1 MCICTIEV
9 RTIACIARVLQHLGS
24 IVNMEFQVK
33 VSEYASEVINTR
45 PYKYQT
51 RQTYFK
57 DLKRLGIW
65 DLDVSEVNSALIRDI
80 VEKVTT
86 QSTRKRLFIT
96 ARSIFKELGICQDL
110 PNLEAEGKI
119 YDIPTQEQL
128 EWLIDKSKYR
138 LQLFLCMFG
147 GLRVGEACAV
157 TPEKISGDYL
167 DVNQAY
173 SQDGLHLG
181 SPKTYGKILLPHW
194 LAEEV
199 RNMALDEYW
208 EMGKTTKLVS
218 HSCYKLSRSEKFR
231 EMTGGKTV
239 NPHMLRHWYA
249 TDMIRRGVNPEVVR
263 RQMRHKNVSVTL
275 KIYTQVRSEEIE
287 LSLPT
292 RISEMGMS
300 NPAPKR
306 LLRLVR

>member
-1 MCICTIEV
+1 MM
-9 RTIACIARVLQHLGS
+9 L
-24 IVNMEFQVK
+24 
-33 VSEYASEVINTR
+33 VSEYATEVINTR

-51 RQTYFK
+51 RQTFFK

-65 DLDVSEVNSALIRDI
+65 DLDVDQVNSALIRDV
-80 VEKVTT
+80 VEQLTT
-86 QSTRKRLFIT
+86 QSTRKRLYIT
-96 ARSIFKELGICQDL
+96 ARSIFRDLNKCQDL

-119 YDIPTQEQL
+119 YDIPPQEQL
-128 EWLIDKSKYR
+128 EWLIDRSKYR
-138 LQLFLCMFG
+138 LQLLLCMFG

-157 TPEKISGDYL
+157 TPEKLSGDYL

-199 RNMALDEYW
+199 RSMQPDQLW
-208 EMGKTTKLVS
+208 ELGKTTKLVS
-218 HSCYKLSRSEKFR
+218 HSCYKLSRGEKFKKLS
-231 EMTGGKTV
+231 GGKTV

-287 LSLPT
+287 ASLP
-292 RISEMGMS
+292 
-300 NPAPKR
+300 NR
-306 LLRLVR
+306 LRNQPGDSATQNTNVFEFKKKALR

>member
-1 MCICTIEV
+1 MM
-9 RTIACIARVLQHLGS
+9 L
-24 IVNMEFQVK
+24 
-33 VSEYASEVINTR
+33 VSEYATEVINTR

-51 RQTYFK
+51 RQTFFK

-65 DLDVSEVNSALIRDI
+65 DLDVEQVNSALIRDV
-80 VEKVTT
+80 VEQLTT
-86 QSTRKRLFIT
+86 QSTRKRLYIT
-96 ARSIFKELGICQDL
+96 ARSIFRDLGKCQDL

-119 YDIPTQEQL
+119 YDIPPQEQL
-128 EWLIDKSKYR
+128 EWLIDRSKYR
-138 LQLFLCMFG
+138 LQLLLCMFG

-157 TPEKISGDYL
+157 TPEKLSGDYL

-199 RNMALDEYW
+199 KNMQPDQLW
-208 EMGKTTKLVS
+208 TLGRTTKLVS
-218 HSCYKLSRSEKFR
+218 HSCYKLSRGEKFKSLS
-231 EMTGGKTV
+231 GGKTV

-249 TDMIRRGVNPEVVR
+249 TDMIKRGVNPEVVR

-287 LSLPT
+287 ASLP
-292 RISEMGMS
+292 
-300 NPAPKR
+300 NR
-306 LLRLVR
+306 LRNQTGDPTPQNTNVIEFKKKALR

>member
-1 MCICTIEV
+1 
-9 RTIACIARVLQHLGS
+9 
-24 IVNMEFQVK
+24 MEIQVK
-33 VSEYASEVINTR
+33 VSEYASEVINSR

-51 RQTYFK
+51 RLTYVK

-65 DLDVSEVNSALIRDI
+65 DIEVSEINSALIRDK

-96 ARSIFKELGICQDL
+96 ARSIFKDLGICQDL

-119 YDIPTQEQL
+119 YDIPSQEQL
-128 EWLIDKSKYR
+128 EWLIERSKYR
-138 LQLFLCMFG
+138 LQLLLCMFG

-157 TPEKISGDYL
+157 TPEKLSGDYL

-199 RNMALDEYW
+199 RNMRPDQLW
-208 EMGKTTKLVS
+208 SIGKTTKLVS
-218 HSCYKLSRSEKFR
+218 HSCYKLSRGGKFR
-231 EMTGGKTV
+231 KLSGGKTV

-249 TDMIRRGVNPEVVR
+249 TDMIRRGVNHEVVR

-287 LSLPT
+287 NSLPT
-292 RISEMGMS
+292 RLSDEILNKSELNVIPFRMKS
-300 NPAPKR
+300 VN
-306 LLRLVR
+306 

>member
-1 MCICTIEV
+1 M
-9 RTIACIARVLQHLGS
+9 L
-24 IVNMEFQVK
+24 
-33 VSEYASEVINTR
+33 VSEYATEVINTR

-51 RQTYFK
+51 RQTFFK

-65 DLDVSEVNSALIRDI
+65 DLEVEQVNSALIRDV
-80 VEKVTT
+80 VEQLTT
-86 QSTRKRLFIT
+86 QSTRKRLYIT
-96 ARSIFKELGICQDL
+96 ARSIFRDLGKCQDL
-110 PNLEAEGKI
+110 PNLEAVGKI
-119 YDIPTQEQL
+119 YDIQPQEQL
-128 EWLIDKSKYR
+128 EWLIDRSKYR
-138 LQLFLCMFG
+138 LQLLLCMFG

-157 TPEKISGDYL
+157 TPEKLSGDYL

-199 RNMALDEYW
+199 RNMQPDQLW
-208 EMGKTTKLVS
+208 SLGRTTKLVS
-218 HSCYKLSRSEKFR
+218 HSCYKLSRGEKFKNLS
-231 EMTGGKTV
+231 GGKTV

-287 LSLPT
+287 ASLPNRLRNQT
-292 RISEMGMS
+292 G
-300 NPAPKR
+300 NPTPQNTHVIEFKKKA
-306 LLRLVR
+306 LR

>member
-1 MCICTIEV
+1 M
-9 RTIACIARVLQHLGS
+9 
-24 IVNMEFQVK
+24 K
-33 VSEYASEVINTR
+33 VSEYATQIINSR

-65 DLDVSEVNSALIRDI
+65 DLDVDQVDSALIRDV
-80 VEKVTT
+80 VENIKT

-96 ARSIFKELGICQDL
+96 ARSIFKDLGKCQDL
-110 PNLEAEGKI
+110 PNLDAEGKI
-119 YDIPTQEQL
+119 YDIPTQQEL
-128 EWLIDKSKYR
+128 EWLIEKSKYR
-138 LQLFLCMFG
+138 LQLYLCMFG
-147 GLRVGEACAV
+147 GLRVGEACAA

-181 SPKTYGKILLPHW
+181 SPKTYGKILLPSW
-194 LAEEV
+194 LANEV
-199 RNMALDEYW
+199 KNMTQSQIW
-208 EMGKTTKLVS
+208 KIGMPTKLVT
-218 HSCYKLSRSEKFR
+218 HSCYKLSRSAKFK

-275 KIYTQVRSEEIE
+275 KIYTQVRNEEIAA
-287 LSLPT
+287 SLPT
-292 RISEMGMS
+292 RISDTRNQVLES
-300 NPAPKR
+300 IDNVYV
-306 LLRLVR
+306 LRSRKID

>member
-1 MCICTIEV
+1 
-9 RTIACIARVLQHLGS
+9 
-24 IVNMEFQVK
+24 
-33 VSEYASEVINTR
+33 
-45 PYKYQT
+45 
-51 RQTYFK
+51 
-57 DLKRLGIW
+57 
-65 DLDVSEVNSALIRDI
+65 
-80 VEKVTT
+80 
-86 QSTRKRLFIT
+86 LFIT
-96 ARSIFKELGICQDL
+96 ARSIFKDLGICQDL

-128 EWLIDKSKYR
+128 EWLIDRSKYR
-138 LQLFLCMFG
+138 LQLLLCMFG

-157 TPEKISGDYL
+157 TPEKLSGDYL

-181 SPKTYGKILLPHW
+181 SPKTYGKILLPDW

-199 RNMALDEYW
+199 RNMKPNQMW
-208 EMGKTTKLVS
+208 SIGKTTKLVS
-218 HSCYKLSRSEKFR
+218 HSCYKLSRGEKFKKLS
-231 EMTGGKTV
+231 GGKTV

-287 LSLPT
+287 ASLPN
-292 RISEMGMS
+292 RVQSQNESQEFLNS
-300 NPAPKR
+300 NVFEFKKKAFR
-306 LLRLVR
+306 

>member
-1 MCICTIEV
+1 MKLELSPNLRV
-9 RTIACIARVLQHLGS
+9 HFKQLESIA
-24 IVNMEFQVK
+24 NMEFQVK
-33 VSEYASEVINTR
+33 VSEYASEVINSR

-51 RQTYFK
+51 RLTYLK

-65 DLDVSEVNSALIRDI
+65 DLDVSEINSALIRDK

-96 ARSIFKELGICQDL
+96 ARSIFKDLGVCQDL

-119 YDIPTQEQL
+119 YDIPSQEQL
-128 EWLIDKSKYR
+128 EWLIDRSKYR
-138 LQLFLCMFG
+138 LQLLLCMFG

-157 TPEKISGDYL
+157 TPEKLSGDYL

-199 RNMALDEYW
+199 RKMQPEQLW
-208 EMGKTTKLVS
+208 SIGKTTKLVS
-218 HSCYKLSRSEKFR
+218 HSCYKLSRGEKFKALS
-231 EMTGGKTV
+231 GGKTV

-287 LSLPT
+287 SSLPN
-292 RISEMGMS
+292 RISDQTS
-300 NPAPKR
+300 PLPNDNVIQ
-306 LLRLVR
+306 LRLKSV

>member
-1 MCICTIEV
+1 M
-9 RTIACIARVLQHLGS
+9 L
-24 IVNMEFQVK
+24 
-33 VSEYASEVINTR
+33 VSEYATEVINTR

-51 RQTYFK
+51 RQTFFK

-65 DLDVSEVNSALIRDI
+65 DLDVEQVNSALIRDV
-80 VEKVTT
+80 VEQLTT
-86 QSTRKRLFIT
+86 QSTRKRLYIT
-96 ARSIFKELGICQDL
+96 ARSIFRDLGKCQDL

-119 YDIPTQEQL
+119 YDIPPQEQL
-128 EWLIDKSKYR
+128 EWLIDRSKYR
-138 LQLFLCMFG
+138 LQLLLCMFG

-157 TPEKISGDYL
+157 TPEKLSGDYL

-199 RNMALDEYW
+199 KNMQPEQLW
-208 EMGKTTKLVS
+208 SLGRTTKLVS
-218 HSCYKLSRSEKFR
+218 HSCYKLSRGEKFKNLS
-231 EMTGGKTV
+231 GGKTV

-287 LSLPT
+287 ASLP
-292 RISEMGMS
+292 
-300 NPAPKR
+300 NR
-306 LLRLVR
+306 LRNQTGYPTQQNTNVIEFKKKALR

>member
-1 MCICTIEV
+1 M
-9 RTIACIARVLQHLGS
+9 
-24 IVNMEFQVK
+24 K
-33 VSEYASEVINTR
+33 VSEYATEVINTR

-51 RQTYFK
+51 RQTYIK
-57 DLKRLGIW
+57 DLHRLGIW
-65 DLDVSEVNSALIRDI
+65 DLDVIEVNSALIRNI

-96 ARSIFKELGICQDL
+96 ARSIFKDLNICQDL

-119 YDIPTQEQL
+119 YDIPKQEEL
-128 EWLIDKSKYR
+128 EWLIEKSKYR
-138 LQLFLCMFG
+138 LQLLLCMFG

-157 TPEKISGDYL
+157 TPDKISGNYL

-181 SPKTYGKILLPHW
+181 SPKTYGKILLPDW
-194 LAEEV
+194 LADEV
-199 RNMALDEYW
+199 RNMKPDQLW
-208 EMGKTTKLVS
+208 SLGRTTKLVS
-218 HSCYKLSRSEKFR
+218 HSCYKLSRGDKFKKLS
-231 EMTGGKTV
+231 GGKTV

-287 LSLPT
+287 ASLPT
-292 RISEMGMS
+292 RLDDVLPSES
-300 NPAPKR
+300 KPIRA
-306 LLRLVR
+306 LRLVK

>member
-1 MCICTIEV
+1 M
-9 RTIACIARVLQHLGS
+9 L
-24 IVNMEFQVK
+24 
-33 VSEYASEVINTR
+33 VSEYATEVINTR

-51 RQTYFK
+51 RQTFFK

-65 DLDVSEVNSALIRDI
+65 DLEVEEVNSALIRDV
-80 VEKVTT
+80 VEQLTT
-86 QSTRKRLFIT
+86 QSTRKRLYIT
-96 ARSIFKELGICQDL
+96 ARSIFRDLGICQDL

-119 YDIPTQEQL
+119 YDIPPQEQL
-128 EWLIDKSKYR
+128 EWLIDRSKYR
-138 LQLFLCMFG
+138 LQLLLCMFG

-157 TPEKISGDYL
+157 TPEKLSGDYL

-199 RNMALDEYW
+199 RSMQPDQLWAL
-208 EMGKTTKLVS
+208 GKTTKLVS
-218 HSCYKLSRSEKFR
+218 HSCYKLSRGEKFKR
-231 EMTGGKTV
+231 LSGGKTV

-249 TDMIRRGVNPEVVR
+249 TDMIRRGINPEVVR

-287 LSLPT
+287 KSLPT
-292 RISEMGMS
+292 RLSDVTVRSEEL
-300 NPAPKR
+300 NVIPFRRQIVK
-306 LLRLVR
+306 

>member
-1 MCICTIEV
+1 M
-9 RTIACIARVLQHLGS
+9 L
-24 IVNMEFQVK
+24 
-33 VSEYASEVINTR
+33 VSEYATEVINTR

-51 RQTYFK
+51 RQTFLK

-65 DLDVSEVNSALIRDI
+65 DLDVDQVNSALIRDV
-80 VEKVTT
+80 VEQLTT
-86 QSTRKRLFIT
+86 QSTRKRLYIT
-96 ARSIFKELGICQDL
+96 ARSIFRDLGKCQDL

-119 YDIPTQEQL
+119 YDMPPQEQL
-128 EWLIDKSKYR
+128 EWLIDRSKYR
-138 LQLFLCMFG
+138 LQLLLCMFG

-157 TPEKISGDYL
+157 TPEKLSGDYL

-194 LAEEV
+194 LADEV
-199 RNMALDEYW
+199 KNMQADQIWTL
-208 EMGKTTKLVS
+208 GRTTKLVS
-218 HSCYKLSRSEKFR
+218 HSCYKLSRGEKFKNLS
-231 EMTGGKTV
+231 GGKTV

-287 LSLPT
+287 ASLPNRLRNQT
-292 RISEMGMS
+292 G
-300 NPAPKR
+300 NPTPQNTNVIEFKKKA
-306 LLRLVR
+306 LR

>member
-1 MCICTIEV
+1 M
-9 RTIACIARVLQHLGS
+9 
-24 IVNMEFQVK
+24 K
-33 VSEYASEVINTR
+33 VSEYATQVINTR

-51 RQTYFK
+51 RQTYIK

-96 ARSIFKELGICQDL
+96 ARSVFKELGICQDL
-110 PNLEAEGKI
+110 PNLEAEGKV
-119 YDIPTQEQL
+119 YDIPTQEEL

-138 LQLFLCMFG
+138 LQLLLCMFG

-157 TPEKISGDYL
+157 TPEKLSGDYL

-173 SQDGLHLG
+173 SQDGLQLG
-181 SPKTYGKILLPHW
+181 SPKTYGKILLPTW
-194 LAEEV
+194 LANEV
-199 RNMALDEYW
+199 RNMQPDQYW
-208 EMGKTTKLVS
+208 KIGTTTKLVS
-218 HSCYKLSRSEKFR
+218 HSCYKISHGAKFKA
-231 EMTGGKTV
+231 MTGGKSV

-287 LSLPT
+287 ASLPT
-292 RISEMGMS
+292 RLDDKQLI
-300 NPAPKR
+300 NPTSVRA
-306 LLRLVR
+306 LRLVQ

>member
-1 MCICTIEV
+1 
-9 RTIACIARVLQHLGS
+9 
-24 IVNMEFQVK
+24 MEKKMK
-33 VSEYASEVINTR
+33 VSEYATEIINNR

-51 RQTYFK
+51 RLTYFK

-65 DLDVSEVNSALIRDI
+65 DLDVTEVNSALIRNK
-80 VEKVTT
+80 VESVTT
-86 QSTRKRLFIT
+86 QSTRKRLYIT
-96 ARSIFKELGICQDL
+96 ARSIFRDLDVCQDL
-110 PNLEAEGKI
+110 PNLDAEGKI

-128 EWLIDKSKYR
+128 EWLIEKSKYR
-138 LQLFLCMFG
+138 IQLYLCMFG

-157 TPEKISGDYL
+157 TPEKITGDYL

-173 SQDGLHLG
+173 SQDGLNLG

-194 LAEEV
+194 LAQEV
-199 RNMALDEYW
+199 LNMTEDQKW
-208 EMGKTTKLVS
+208 KFGTPTKLVS
-218 HSCYKLSRSEKFR
+218 HSWYKISRSTKFK

-287 LSLPT
+287 ASLPNK
-292 RISEMGMS
+292 ISEIS
-300 NPAPKR
+300 ERNR
-306 LLRLVR
+306 LNQENVIQFRKKSS

>member
-1 MCICTIEV
+1 MM
-9 RTIACIARVLQHLGS
+9 L
-24 IVNMEFQVK
+24 
-33 VSEYASEVINTR
+33 VSEYATEVINTR

-51 RQTYFK
+51 RQTFFK

-65 DLDVSEVNSALIRDI
+65 DLDVEQVNSALIRDV
-80 VEKVTT
+80 VEQLTT
-86 QSTRKRLFIT
+86 QSTRKRLYIT
-96 ARSIFKELGICQDL
+96 ARSIFRDLGKCQDL

-119 YDIPTQEQL
+119 YDIPPQEQL

-138 LQLFLCMFG
+138 LQLLLCMFG
-147 GLRVGEACAV
+147 GLRVGEAYAV
-157 TPEKISGDYL
+157 TPEKLSGDYL

-199 RNMALDEYW
+199 KNMQPDQLW
-208 EMGKTTKLVS
+208 SLGRTTKLVS
-218 HSCYKLSRSEKFR
+218 HSCYKLSRGEKFKNLS
-231 EMTGGKTV
+231 GGKTV

-249 TDMIRRGVNPEVVR
+249 TDMIKRGVNPEVVR

-287 LSLPT
+287 ASLPNRLRNQT
-292 RISEMGMS
+292 G
-300 NPAPKR
+300 NPTPQNTNVIEFKKKA
-306 LLRLVR
+306 LR

>member
-1 MCICTIEV
+1 
-9 RTIACIARVLQHLGS
+9 
-24 IVNMEFQVK
+24 MEFQVK
-33 VSEYASEVINTR
+33 VSEYATEIINTR

-51 RQTYFK
+51 RQTYFA

-65 DLDVSEVNSALIRDI
+65 DLDVSEVNSAMIRDI

-96 ARSIFKELGICQDL
+96 ARSIFKDLGICQDL
-110 PNLEAEGKI
+110 PNLEAEGKV

-128 EWLIDKSKYR
+128 EWLIERSKYR
-138 LQLFLCMFG
+138 LQLLLCMFG
-147 GLRVGEACAV
+147 GLRLGEACAV
-157 TPEKISGDYL
+157 TPDKLSGDYL

-194 LAEEV
+194 LAAEV
-199 RNMALDEYW
+199 KCMEPHQYW
-208 EMGKTTKLVS
+208 EMGRPTKLVS
-218 HSCYKLSRSEKFR
+218 HSTYKLSRGAKFK

-287 LSLPT
+287 ASLP
-292 RISEMGMS
+292 
-300 NPAPKR
+300 NR
-306 LLRLVR
+306 LRNQTEIAASQKTNVIEFKKKALR

>member
-1 MCICTIEV
+1 M
-9 RTIACIARVLQHLGS
+9 L
-24 IVNMEFQVK
+24 
-33 VSEYASEVINTR
+33 VSEYATEVINTR

-51 RQTYFK
+51 RQTFFK

-65 DLDVSEVNSALIRDI
+65 DLDVDQVNSALIRDV
-80 VEKVTT
+80 VEQLTT
-86 QSTRKRLFIT
+86 QSTRKRLYIT
-96 ARSIFKELGICQDL
+96 ARSIFRDLDKCQDL

-119 YDIPTQEQL
+119 YDIPPQEQL
-128 EWLIDKSKYR
+128 EWLIDRSKYR
-138 LQLFLCMFG
+138 LQLLLCMFG

-157 TPEKISGDYL
+157 TPEKLSGDYL

-199 RNMALDEYW
+199 RNMQPDQLW
-208 EMGKTTKLVS
+208 SLGKTTKLVS
-218 HSCYKLSRSEKFR
+218 HSCYKLSRGEKFKKLS
-231 EMTGGKTV
+231 GGKTV

-287 LSLPT
+287 ASLP
-292 RISEMGMS
+292 
-300 NPAPKR
+300 NR
-306 LLRLVR
+306 LRNQTGDSTPQNTNVIEFKKKALS

>member
-1 MCICTIEV
+1 M
-9 RTIACIARVLQHLGS
+9 L
-24 IVNMEFQVK
+24 
-33 VSEYASEVINTR
+33 VSEYATEVINTR

-51 RQTYFK
+51 RQTFFK

-65 DLDVSEVNSALIRDI
+65 DLEVEQVNSALIRDV
-80 VEKVTT
+80 VEQLTT
-86 QSTRKRLFIT
+86 QSTRKRLYIT
-96 ARSIFKELGICQDL
+96 ARSIFRDLGKCQDL

-119 YDIPTQEQL
+119 YDIPPQEQL
-128 EWLIDKSKYR
+128 EWLIDRSKYR
-138 LQLFLCMFG
+138 LQLLLCMFG

-157 TPEKISGDYL
+157 TPEKLSGDYL

-199 RNMALDEYW
+199 KNMQPEQLW
-208 EMGKTTKLVS
+208 SLGRTTKLVS
-218 HSCYKLSRSEKFR
+218 HSCYKLSRGEKFKNLS
-231 EMTGGKTV
+231 GGKTV

-287 LSLPT
+287 ASLPNRLRSQT
-292 RISEMGMS
+292 G
-300 NPAPKR
+300 NPTPQNTNVIEFKKKA
-306 LLRLVR
+306 LR

>member
-1 MCICTIEV
+1 MM
-9 RTIACIARVLQHLGS
+9 L
-24 IVNMEFQVK
+24 
-33 VSEYASEVINTR
+33 VSEYATEVINTR

-51 RQTYFK
+51 RQTFFK

-65 DLDVSEVNSALIRDI
+65 DLEVEQVNSALIRD
-80 VEKVTT
+80 VVDQLTT
-86 QSTRKRLFIT
+86 QSTRKRLYIT
-96 ARSIFKELGICQDL
+96 ARSIFRDLGICQDL

-119 YDIPTQEQL
+119 YDIPPQEQL

-138 LQLFLCMFG
+138 LQLLLCMFG

-157 TPEKISGDYL
+157 TPEKLSGDYL

-181 SPKTYGKILLPHW
+181 SPKTDGKILLPHW

-199 RNMALDEYW
+199 KNMQPEQLW
-208 EMGKTTKLVS
+208 SLGRTTKLVS
-218 HSCYKLSRSEKFR
+218 HSCYKLSRGEKFKKLS
-231 EMTGGKTV
+231 GGKTV

-287 LSLPT
+287 ASLPNRLRSQT
-292 RISEMGMS
+292 G
-300 NPAPKR
+300 NPTPQNTNVIEFKKKA
-306 LLRLVR
+306 LR

>member
-1 MCICTIEV
+1 M
-9 RTIACIARVLQHLGS
+9 L
-24 IVNMEFQVK
+24 
-33 VSEYASEVINTR
+33 VSEYATEVINTR

-51 RQTYFK
+51 RQTFFK
-57 DLKRLGIW
+57 DLRRLGIW
-65 DLDVSEVNSALIRDI
+65 DLEIEKVNSALIRDV
-80 VEKVTT
+80 VEQLTT
-86 QSTRKRLFIT
+86 QSTRKRLYIT
-96 ARSIFKELGICQDL
+96 ARSIFRDLGICQDL

-119 YDIPTQEQL
+119 YDIPPQEQL
-128 EWLIDKSKYR
+128 EWLIEKSKYR
-138 LQLFLCMFG
+138 LQLLLCMFG

-157 TPEKISGDYL
+157 TPEKLSGDYL

-199 RNMALDEYW
+199 KNMKPEQIWSL
-208 EMGKTTKLVS
+208 GRTTKLVS
-218 HSCYKLSRSEKFR
+218 HSCYKLSRGEKFKKLS
-231 EMTGGKTV
+231 GGKTV

-287 LSLPT
+287 ASLPNRLRNQT
-292 RISEMGMS
+292 G
-300 NPAPKR
+300 NPTPQNTNVIEFKKKA
-306 LLRLVR
+306 LR

>member
-1 MCICTIEV
+1 M
-9 RTIACIARVLQHLGS
+9 
-24 IVNMEFQVK
+24 K
-33 VSEYASEVINTR
+33 VSEYATEIINNR

-51 RQTYFK
+51 RLTYFK

-65 DLDVSEVNSALIRDI
+65 DLDVTEVNSALIRNK
-80 VEKVTT
+80 VESVTT
-86 QSTRKRLFIT
+86 QSTRKRLYIT
-96 ARSIFKELGICQDL
+96 ARSIFRDLDVCQDL
-110 PNLEAEGKI
+110 PNLDAEGKI

-128 EWLIDKSKYR
+128 EWLIEKSKYR
-138 LQLFLCMFG
+138 IQLYLCMFG

-157 TPEKISGDYL
+157 TPEKITGDYL

-173 SQDGLHLG
+173 SQDGLNLG

-194 LAEEV
+194 LAQEV
-199 RNMALDEYW
+199 LNMTEDQKW
-208 EMGKTTKLVS
+208 KFGTPTKLVS
-218 HSCYKLSRSEKFR
+218 HSCYKISRSTKFK

-287 LSLPT
+287 ASLPNK
-292 RISEMGMS
+292 ISEIS
-300 NPAPKR
+300 ERNR
-306 LLRLVR
+306 LNQENVIQFRKKSS

>member
-1 MCICTIEV
+1 M
-9 RTIACIARVLQHLGS
+9 
-24 IVNMEFQVK
+24 K
-33 VSEYASEVINTR
+33 VSEYASEIINSR

-51 RQTYFK
+51 RLTYLK

-65 DLDVSEVNSALIRDI
+65 DLDVSEINSALIRDK

-128 EWLIDKSKYR
+128 EWLIDRSKYR
-138 LQLFLCMFG
+138 LQLLLCMFG

-157 TPEKISGDYL
+157 TPEKLSGNYL

-181 SPKTYGKILLPHW
+181 SPKTYGKILLPDW

-199 RNMALDEYW
+199 RNMKPNQMW
-208 EMGKTTKLVS
+208 SIGKTTKLVS
-218 HSCYKLSRSEKFR
+218 HSCYKLSRGEKFKKLSD
-231 EMTGGKTV
+231 GKTV

-287 LSLPT
+287 ASLPN
-292 RISEMGMS
+292 RIQNQNVSQAFLNS
-300 NPAPKR
+300 NVFEFKKKA
-306 LLRLVR
+306 LR

>member
-1 MCICTIEV
+1 M
-9 RTIACIARVLQHLGS
+9 
-24 IVNMEFQVK
+24 K

-128 EWLIDKSKYR
+128 EWLIDRSKYR
-138 LQLFLCMFG
+138 LQLLLCMFG

-300 NPAPKR
+300 NPEPKR

>member
-1 MCICTIEV
+1 M
-9 RTIACIARVLQHLGS
+9 L
-24 IVNMEFQVK
+24 
-33 VSEYASEVINTR
+33 VSEYATEVINTR

-51 RQTYFK
+51 RQTFFK

-65 DLDVSEVNSALIRDI
+65 DLDVEQVNSALIRDV
-80 VEKVTT
+80 VEQLTT
-86 QSTRKRLFIT
+86 QSTRKRLYIT
-96 ARSIFKELGICQDL
+96 ARSIFRDLGKCQDL

-119 YDIPTQEQL
+119 YDIPPQEQL
-128 EWLIDKSKYR
+128 EWLIDRSKYR
-138 LQLFLCMFG
+138 LQLLLCMFG

-157 TPEKISGDYL
+157 TPEKLSGDYL

-199 RNMALDEYW
+199 KNMQPDQLW
-208 EMGKTTKLVS
+208 SLGRTTKLVS
-218 HSCYKLSRSEKFR
+218 HSCYKLSRGEKFKNLS
-231 EMTGGKTV
+231 GGKTV

-249 TDMIRRGVNPEVVR
+249 TDMIKRGVNPEVVR

-287 LSLPT
+287 ASLPNRLRNQT
-292 RISEMGMS
+292 G
-300 NPAPKR
+300 NPTPQNTNVIEFKKKA
-306 LLRLVR
+306 LR

>member
-1 MCICTIEV
+1 M
-9 RTIACIARVLQHLGS
+9 
-24 IVNMEFQVK
+24 K
-33 VSEYASEVINTR
+33 VSEYASEVINSR

-96 ARSIFKELGICQDL
+96 ARSIFKDLGICQDL

-128 EWLIDKSKYR
+128 EWLIDRSKYR
-138 LQLFLCMFG
+138 LQLLLCMFG

-231 EMTGGKTV
+231 ELTGGKTV

-300 NPAPKR
+300 HPEPKR

>member
-1 MCICTIEV
+1 MM
-9 RTIACIARVLQHLGS
+9 L
-24 IVNMEFQVK
+24 
-33 VSEYASEVINTR
+33 VSEYATEVINTR

-51 RQTYFK
+51 RQTFFK

-65 DLDVSEVNSALIRDI
+65 DLDVEQVNSALIRDV
-80 VEKVTT
+80 VEQLTT
-86 QSTRKRLFIT
+86 QSTRKRLYIT
-96 ARSIFKELGICQDL
+96 ARSIFRDLGKCQDL

-119 YDIPTQEQL
+119 YDIPPQEQL
-128 EWLIDKSKYR
+128 EWLIDRSKYR
-138 LQLFLCMFG
+138 LQLLLCMFG

-157 TPEKISGDYL
+157 TPEKLSGDYL

-199 RNMALDEYW
+199 KNMQPDQLW
-208 EMGKTTKLVS
+208 SLGRTTKLVS
-218 HSCYKLSRSEKFR
+218 HSCYKLSRGEKFKNLS
-231 EMTGGKTV
+231 GGKTV

-275 KIYTQVRSEEIE
+275 KIYTQVKSEEIE
-287 LSLPT
+287 ASLPN
-292 RISEMGMS
+292 RLRNQNGIQIRQNS
-300 NPAPKR
+300 NIIEFKKKA
-306 LLRLVR
+306 LR

>member
-1 MCICTIEV
+1 MM
-9 RTIACIARVLQHLGS
+9 L
-24 IVNMEFQVK
+24 
-33 VSEYASEVINTR
+33 VSEYATEVINTR

-51 RQTYFK
+51 RQTFFK

-65 DLDVSEVNSALIRDI
+65 DLEVEQVNSALIRDV
-80 VEKVTT
+80 VEQLTT
-86 QSTRKRLFIT
+86 QSTRKRLYIT
-96 ARSIFKELGICQDL
+96 ARSIFRDLGKCQDL

-119 YDIPTQEQL
+119 YDIPPQEQL
-128 EWLIDKSKYR
+128 EWLIDRSKYR
-138 LQLFLCMFG
+138 LQLLLCMFG

-157 TPEKISGDYL
+157 TPEKLSGDYL

-194 LAEEV
+194 LAQDV
-199 RNMALDEYW
+199 RNMQPEQLW
-208 EMGKTTKLVS
+208 SLGRTTKLVS
-218 HSCYKLSRSEKFR
+218 HSCYKLSRGEKFKKLS
-231 EMTGGKTV
+231 GGKTV

-287 LSLPT
+287 ASLPNRLRNQT
-292 RISEMGMS
+292 G
-300 NPAPKR
+300 NPTPQNTNVIEFKKKV
-306 LLRLVR
+306 LR